1 MSAVPAVDPHG
12 FRRIL
17 YRNIALPLIVGVIS
31 VLGFVALIAYLLST
45 MNQVERS
52 DRIIAETYA
61 AAKLAVDQET
71 GMRGFLLS
79 GNESFLEPYRIGKP
93 RMQAQL
99 DALEQLVG
107 EDGQQVQRV
116 RLIKS
121 LHDQWTVFVEDVLAQ
136 RRANGDWLGMVMSG
150 RGKQEFD
157 QLRREFDG
165 FLKIEEERR
174 QARGEDARRGT
185 VRTVS
190 VFVVVSLLVAGGR
203 ARVGRRG
210 RLRLSES

>member
-79 GNESFLEPYRIGKP
+79 GNESFLEPYRLGKP

-99 DALEQLVG
+99 DALEQLVV
-107 EDGQQVQRV
+107 EDGQQVQRI

-121 LHDQWTVFVEDVLAQ
+121 LHDQWTLYVEDVLAQ
-136 RRANGDWLGMVMSG
+136 PIGAAAL
-150 RGKQEFD
+150 RGADRLAVEP
-157 QLRREFDG
+157 LHR
-165 FLKIEEERR
+165 L
-174 QARGEDARRGT
+174 T
-185 VRTVS
+185 VVLEPR
-190 VFVVVSLLVAGGR
+190 
-203 ARVGRRG
+203 RVGSHHDQPAHPAR
-210 RLRLSES
+210 